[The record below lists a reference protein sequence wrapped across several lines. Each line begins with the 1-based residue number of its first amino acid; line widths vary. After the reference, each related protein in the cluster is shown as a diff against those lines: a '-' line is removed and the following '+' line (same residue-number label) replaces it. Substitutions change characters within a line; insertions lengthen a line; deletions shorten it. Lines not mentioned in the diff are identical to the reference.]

1 MKIKKFFSLLAFS
14 SCLIGS
20 NLSAGTISKNKSF
33 SSIVT
38 TSTMSTSLHILV
50 FDKNSDVV
58 ENTIGKIN
66 TILQKS
72 KISKGGQYSIVPEHQ
87 WKNGKNSFLRY
98 VANISY
104 EFSFSD
110 KKEYEDILNQIKS
123 IEKIELTQSPI
134 QLSISDE
141 TMTSTTER
149 LELEAIEYGKAYT
162 SKLSNWFGDGNC
174 KIKNITFSSNNFSH
188 MPLTLMRSATLDASM
203 PNSEVSPP
211 LENEKKI
218 QLDASYIFE
227 CDTNANQSYHKGN

>member
-1 MKIKKFFSLLAFS
+1 MKIKKLFSLLTFS
-14 SCLIGS
+14 SCLIATH
-20 NLSAGTISKNKSF
+20 LSSGTISKNKSF
-33 SSIVT
+33 SSIVST
-38 TSTMSTSLHILV
+38 NTMSTSLHILV

-66 TILQKS
+66 KILQKS
-72 KISKGGQYSIVPEHQ
+72 KISKGGQYSVVPEHQ
-87 WKNGKNSFLRY
+87 WKNGKNSFYRY

-104 EFSFSD
+104 EFNFSN

-123 IEKIELTQSPI
+123 IEKIKLTQSPI
-134 QLSISDE
+134 ELSISNE
-141 TMTSTTER
+141 TITLTTEN

-174 KIKNITFSSNNFSH
+174 KIKNIAFSSNHFSH
-188 MPLTLMRSATLDASM
+188 IPLTLMRSSTLDTSM
-203 PNSEVSPP
+203 PNSEVSLP

-227 CDTNANQSYHKGN
+227 CDKVVK

>member
-1 MKIKKFFSLLAFS
+1 MKIKKLFSLFIFS
-14 SCLIGS
+14 SCLIATH
-20 NLSAGTISKNKSF
+20 LSAGTISKNKSF

-38 TSTMSTSLHILV
+38 TNAMSTSLHILV

-66 TILQKS
+66 KILQKS

-87 WKNGKNSFLRY
+87 WKNGKNSFYRY

-104 EFSFSD
+104 EFNFSN

-134 QLSISDE
+134 GLSISDE
-141 TMTSTTER
+141 TMTLATEN

-162 SKLSNWFGDGNC
+162 SKLSKWFGDGNC
-174 KIKNITFSSNNFSH
+174 KIKNITFSSNNFSPT
-188 MPLTLMRSATLDASM
+188 PLTLMRTANVDISM
-203 PNSEVSPP
+203 PNSEVSLP

-218 QLDASYIFE
+218 QLDASYVFE
-227 CDTNANQSYHKGN
+227 CDKVVK